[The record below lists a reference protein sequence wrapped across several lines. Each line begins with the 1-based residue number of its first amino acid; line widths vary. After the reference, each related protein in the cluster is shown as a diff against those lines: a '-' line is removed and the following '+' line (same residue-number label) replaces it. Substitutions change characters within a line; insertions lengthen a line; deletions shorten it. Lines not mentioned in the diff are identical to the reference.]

1 MVPICPNVVIKF
13 FVHGIEVGH
22 IHSTVL
28 CLSSAHDKPH
38 AAYWGLLNE
47 FHCVTFGALVVS
59 LYFKTG
65 NYGRYGA
72 TFYRMVLS
80 L

>member
-1 MVPICPNVVIKF
+1 MVIKF

-22 IHSTVL
+22 IHMDLQCMACTVL